1 MKGHSITFR
10 LSASEKKKLETD
22 AAAANMKTSEFVRS
36 LIAGANLTA
45 DNGRQELAKQFCHL
59 YVVISNEGL
68 DNNEALM
75 EEVDKL
81 CQKLY

>member
-1 MKGHSITFR
+1 MKELSITFR
-10 LSASEKKKLETD
+10 LSESEKKKLEAD
-22 AAAANMKTSEFVRS
+22 AAATKMKTSEFLRS
-36 LIAGANLTA
+36 LISGTTFTA

-68 DNNEALM
+68 DDNEALM

-81 CQKLY
+81 CQILY